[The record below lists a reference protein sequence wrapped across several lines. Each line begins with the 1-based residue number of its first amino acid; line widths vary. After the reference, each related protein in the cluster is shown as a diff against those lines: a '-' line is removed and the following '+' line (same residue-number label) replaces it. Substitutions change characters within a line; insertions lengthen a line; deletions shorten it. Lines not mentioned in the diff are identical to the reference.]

1 MYYDSAETSMLGC
14 VTIDRPKPKKIKTYL
29 SVSTDNYYNEKKRKY
44 DEFSNFFKYKLFDHN
59 IYDSSLYCIDNH
71 IYFNTIIDDYNIN
84 KLKNII
90 LQLKSNY
97 PFQSDDTF
105 IYIHINEK
113 KFKKRCSSYGYLTP
127 LLNNIE
133 IFKSTDIPL
142 VSIAHGDISDIYIF
156 LCALCQYSY
165 IDKKITVT
173 INQLKQNVWNNCIQS
188 NYVDTTLKNTII
200 GLFNI
205 ITDNKIKFD
214 KISYYLDNGFVMNA
228 KKAIKNHL
236 FSGII

>member
-97 PFQSDDTF
+97 PFQSDDTLF
-105 IYIHINEK
+105 TYTLMK
-113 KFKKRCSSYGYLTP
+113 K
-127 LLNNIE
+127 N
-133 IFKSTDIPL
+133 
-142 VSIAHGDISDIYIF
+142 
-156 LCALCQYSY
+156 
-165 IDKKITVT
+165 
-173 INQLKQNVWNNCIQS
+173 
-188 NYVDTTLKNTII
+188 LKNFA
-200 GLFNI
+200 L
-205 ITDNKIKFD
+205 
-214 KISYYLDNGFVMNA
+214 VMV
-228 KKAIKNHL
+228 I
-236 FSGII
+236 